1 MVNLSNDLEIE
12 TIVNINEYFS
22 FLFKLVIPFGII
34 FQLPVLTLF
43 LSRIGILDPQLMVK
57 FRKYS
62 YFALFV
68 LAILLAPP
76 DLVSNILIAIPLF
89 ILYEVSIV
97 IARLGY
103 RKFLIA
109 EQKRMDEEKS
119 EEQNNQ
125 VEALLAEQRK
135 QMEQLNN

>member
-1 MVNLSNDLEIE
+1 MS
-12 TIVNINEYFS
+12 S
-22 FLFKLVIPFGII
+22 
-34 FQLPVLTLF
+34 LF
-43 LSRIGILDPQLMVK
+43 LLNSFDNMIKFSGLSLQLI
-57 FRKYS
+57 FP
-62 YFALFV
+62 L
-68 LAILLAPP
+68 
-76 DLVSNILIAIPLF
+76 LF

-103 RKFLIA
+103 RKFLVA
-109 EQKRMDEEKS
+109 EQKRMAEEKV